1 MLNWAEHNGGND
13 NPFQSWDFKVDGKHY
28 PSLGSIPVHRGGVI
42 EVEAFDCRDYFRTV
56 RLAVYKNKSR
66 LSIKPSG
73 DEIKQIISV
82 LNESLV
88 QAVNKR
94 SVPVGYIYRV
104 EVSTTENGVRLSV
117 VGQRTS
123 IDVLLTCKEAKRL
136 AKSLEIRL
144 KLARIKHAAYL
155 ERKRIKEQRKNQRP
169 RGNKK

>member
-1 MLNWAEHNGGND
+1 MLSWAEHNGGND

-66 LSIKPSG
+66 LSIKLSG

-88 QAVNKR
+88 QDVNKR

-104 EVSTTENGVRLSV
+104 EANAAENGVRLSI

-123 IDVLLTCKEAKRL
+123 IDVLLTYQEVKRL
-136 AKSLEIRL
+136 AKSLDVRL
-144 KLARIKHAAYL
+144 KLSRIKHAAYL
-155 ERKRIKEQRKNQRP
+155 ERKRINEARKH
-169 RGNKK
+169 K